1 MKINWLVSIKIVN
14 NDKTQFGIYI
24 VKTYYFDEQD
34 TLYDNDGHTITHV
47 STALCVKNRYYVI
60 SMPC

>member
-1 MKINWLVSIKIVN
+1 MKIKRPVSIKFAN
-14 NDKTQFGIYI
+14 NDKTQFGINI
-24 VKTYYFDEQD
+24 LTTYYFDEQD

-60 SMPC
+60 SM